1 MRNFFFLIL
10 KIDHFQQFVHFY
22 SANSFGKSFFSR
34 LFLFARGPE
43 GLECCESL
51 ECCCCVVVVSK
62 GKQASDPL
70 VLCGLFFCQPTFFFF
85 CLRLLFLLQGSQNWQ
100 LKNRSISIKGDR
112 LLRVSFSFV
121 KKIFPV
127 FCLLRS
133 IHSNRRDA
141 LEWRISVPVWILA
154 TILSRSLFALLLAV
168 LSSRPV

>member
-70 VLCGLFFCQPTFFFF
+70 VLCGLFFCQPTFFF
-85 CLRLLFLLQGSQNWQ
+85 
-100 LKNRSISIKGDR
+100 
-112 LLRVSFSFV
+112 
-121 KKIFPV
+121 
-127 FCLLRS
+127 
-133 IHSNRRDA
+133 
-141 LEWRISVPVWILA
+141 
-154 TILSRSLFALLLAV
+154 
-168 LSSRPV
+168 LSSPAVPPPRFSELTAKKQIYID